1 MGLATSKKDNIVW
14 DGDVG
19 NIQDN
24 FKSNCSIP
32 IEILVAHFTPTSF
45 PLFPV
50 ISTTT
55 SKICQ
60 DSWNLI
66 VEKESIDEFGNKTSG
81 ITGFYREFYDRLE
94 VLDSGGRFEAV
105 LGRHTSGDNKIAA
118 KGAILIRIIQFV
130 LQIEKDSKEVQFTL
144 YMLGKSHSQKG
155 IRPWQYTTFLQ
166 TLLQTIASRLGVNA
180 TNVVMEAWVHTFAF
194 VMKSMLPLAIRGN
207 VVETELHVNTSS
219 EFASGKLA
227 EEVANVEEVREVRK
241 KFKSVSSRG
250 SYAGAESSDGD
261 SVYSHDIHSHSSR
274 LVLPNS
280 SRIDEQLISPLSG
293 RAVPPRKGTVPGLK
307 F

>member
-1 MGLATSKKDNIVW
+1 MGLGTSREDKIVW
-14 DGDVG
+14 NGDVDQT
-19 NIQDN
+19 QDN

-50 ISTTT
+50 VSSDTCK
-55 SKICQ
+55 SCQ

-66 VEKESIDEFGNKTSG
+66 IGKECSDEFGNKTSG

-166 TLLQTIASRLGVNA
+166 TLLQTIASRLESNA
-180 TNVVMEAWVHTFAF
+180 TNAVMEAWVHTFAF
-194 VMKSMLPLAIRGN
+194 VMKSMLPPAIQGS

-227 EEVANVEEVREVRK
+227 DEVADVEEIREVRK

-250 SYAGAESSDGD
+250 SRAGGSFDGD
-261 SVYSHDIHSHSSR
+261 SVHSHSIYNQSSR
-274 LVLPNS
+274 LGLPNS
-280 SRIDEQLISPLSG
+280 SRADEQISPLSG
-293 RAVPPRKGTVPGLK
+293 RAPPPRKGTVPGLK